1 MDSVQIPH
9 SHTQSTK
16 KSLKYILFRLI
27 LALVFPIFLFFFL
40 SFSIGLVVIF
50 LGELSASS
58 SIFVQSQCKIVSSG
72 VDIRSSK
79 VCELGVLNY
88 KAKRVFYPFE
98 RSKFRC
104 RYDYYWASVFK
115 VEYIDHSGGQVRF
128 ALAEAPNE
136 ALPLNCRPNF
146 GAAWLTKD
154 KFKVNE
160 TYDCWYTSD
169 ISKVSLY
176 RDGFFS
182 CQEKEPSA
190 IEMFR
195 RYSILSTKIIQL
207 WFTHNRKAKYWR
219 WETIIGVFSGFLT
232 PLITISIVR
241 ILQNIKSWMLAQAF
255 YTVFFKRA
263 CFLVVYLL
271 VMGWLAIC
279 YGKWLGLL

>member
-40 SFSIGLVVIF
+40 SFSIGLVAIF

-58 SIFVQSQCKIVSSG
+58 SIFVQSQCKIVSSGKFIYLFIYLGFNIDYLNIFFFLVDKICSG

-115 VEYIDHSGGQVRF
+115 VNAWALIKFIGFDHYNSF
-128 ALAEAPNE
+128 KKT
-136 ALPLNCRPNF
+136 CNF
-146 GAAWLTKD
+146 SVVTNY
-154 KFKVNE
+154 KFSLLLQHVYVLILRVVFTVIGIGTRNRIFFFF
-160 TYDCWYTSD
+160 Y
-169 ISKVSLY
+169 VSLVDY
-176 RDGFFS
+176 
-182 CQEKEPSA
+182 
-190 IEMFR
+190 
-195 RYSILSTKIIQL
+195 
-207 WFTHNRKAKYWR
+207 
-219 WETIIGVFSGFLT
+219 
-232 PLITISIVR
+232 
-241 ILQNIKSWMLAQAF
+241 
-255 YTVFFKRA
+255 
-263 CFLVVYLL
+263 
-271 VMGWLAIC
+271 IC
-279 YGKWLGLL
+279 GI

>member
-40 SFSIGLVVIF
+40 SFSIGLVAIF

-58 SIFVQSQCKIVSSG
+58 SIFVQSQCKIVSSSKFIYLFIYLGFNIDYLNIFFFLVDKICSG

-115 VEYIDHSGGQVRF
+115 VN
-128 ALAEAPNE
+128 A
-136 ALPLNCRPNF
+136 
-146 GAAWLTKD
+146 
-154 KFKVNE
+154 
-160 TYDCWYTSD
+160 
-169 ISKVSLY
+169 
-176 RDGFFS
+176 
-182 CQEKEPSA
+182 
-190 IEMFR
+190 
-195 RYSILSTKIIQL
+195 
-207 WFTHNRKAKYWR
+207 
-219 WETIIGVFSGFLT
+219 
-232 PLITISIVR
+232 
-241 ILQNIKSWMLAQAF
+241 
-255 YTVFFKRA
+255 
-263 CFLVVYLL
+263 
-271 VMGWLAIC
+271 
-279 YGKWLGLL
+279 